1 MALIEENLLGLI
13 LLLLVA
19 AAVVVWVLLANRRE
33 RVELTHDEEAPRR
46 TLPPLP
52 KVPVEPAAAAPPS
65 PELVHPPEPVTP
77 MRFAE
82 AIPDVDAPPD
92 DLRRM
97 KGVGPKVVATLAAMG
112 ITRYAQIA
120 AWTDE
125 DAAAVD
131 AQLGAFKG
139 RIARDHWIEQA
150 KLLAADDVAGFEAKF
165 GKL

>member
-19 AAVVVWVLLANRRE
+19 AAVVVWVLLSNRRE
-33 RVELTHDEEAPRR
+33 RVTLTRDEEASRR

-52 KVPVEPAAAAPPS
+52 KAPAPLAP
-65 PELVHPPEPVTP
+65 PPEPVTE

-82 AIPDVDAPPD
+82 AIPASDTPAD
-92 DLRRM
+92 DLTRM
-97 KGVGPKVVATLAAMG
+97 KGVGPKVAATLAGLG
-112 ITRYAQIA
+112 ITRYEQIA

-125 DAAAVD
+125 DAMSVD
-131 AQLGAFKG
+131 AKLGAFKG

-150 KLLAADDVAGFEAKF
+150 KLLAASDVAGFEAKF